1 MSALAQHAA
10 NVIRLSEVERL
21 PDRELVGGKAWSLA
35 RLGVLGLPVPPAFVI
50 PTTACAQ
57 YHRDG
62 ALTPETLDGIRTAM
76 EWLCDSVGR
85 SFGGLGTG
93 VPMLLSVRSG
103 APVSMPGMMDTVL
116 NLGLT
121 EANVPQLSE
130 VFGKAFVAD
139 SYRRF
144 LEMYATT
151 VAKVPTPELDP
162 AQTPGEW
169 TARLADAGAVVPQDP
184 WEQLIQTVH
193 AVFASWNS
201 RRARRFRQARGIA
214 DDMGTAVTVQ
224 AMVFGNRD
232 ERSGTGVLFSRD
244 PRTGEPQ
251 PYGQYLPHA
260 QGEDVVSGRAT
271 PLPLEALHEQ
281 LPDIHEQLLE
291 ASRRLE
297 AEDRDVQDIEF
308 TVDSGELYLLQSR
321 VAARSPQASIR
332 LAVEFLREGV
342 IDEATAL
349 SRVSPDQAAAVL
361 RPKILG
367 SAGEVLASGEAAS
380 GGVGVGVVV
389 TSADEAERRASQGE
403 KVVLA
408 RGTTSPDDV
417 HGMLVAQAVITEH
430 GGGTS
435 HAAVVSRALGLPA
448 VVGCGAG
455 SVLPLA
461 GQVVTVDG
469 ESGTVHVGAAQ
480 VAEPAEDEDPWVAEI
495 LRLAERHSPVR
506 VLRLGEAPADVM
518 DLSTIGVLPDQY
530 AHELVGQHAVTGG
543 GIASTQG
550 VAAALTA
557 GVRTIVAEP
566 RLPVLLTAIRTASE
580 GETA

>member
-1 MSALAQHAA
+1 MSVVAEHSAE
-10 NVIRLSEVERL
+10 VIRLSGVDRL
-21 PDRELVGGKAWSLA
+21 PARELVGGKAWSLA

-50 PTTACAQ
+50 PTTACVQ

-62 ALTPETLDGIRTAM
+62 ALTPGTLEGVRA
-76 EWLCDSVGR
+76 ELALLCEAAGR
-85 SFGGLGTG
+85 SFGEFGSG

-121 EANVPQLSE
+121 EANLPQVSE
-130 VFGKAFVAD
+130 VFGADFVGD

-151 VAKVPTPELDP
+151 VARVPAPDLDP
-162 AQTPGEW
+162 AGTPASW
-169 TARLADAGAVVPQDP
+169 TNQMAQAGAAVPQDP
-184 WEQLIQTVH
+184 WEQLLQTIH
-193 AVFASWNS
+193 AVFDSWNS
-201 RRARRFRQARGIA
+201 RRARRYRQARGIS

-232 ERSGTGVLFSRD
+232 ELSGTGVLFSRD
-244 PRTGEPQ
+244 PRTGDPH

-271 PLPLEALHEQ
+271 PLPLDALREQ
-281 LPDIHEQLLE
+281 LPDVHEQLLE
-291 ASRRLE
+291 ASHLLE
-297 AEDRDVQDIEF
+297 VEDGDVQDIEF
-308 TVDSGELYLLQSR
+308 TIDSGKLYLLQSR

-332 LAVEFLREGV
+332 LAVELLREGV

-349 SRVSPDQAAAVL
+349 SRVSPEQASAVL
-361 RPKILG
+361 RPKIIGPLG
-367 SAGEVLASGEAAS
+367 QVLASGETAS

-389 TSADEAERRASQGE
+389 TTADEAERRAADGE

-408 RGTTSPDDV
+408 RSTTSPDDV

-448 VVGCGAG
+448 VVGCGQG
-455 SVLPLA
+455 SVLSLA
-461 GQVVTVDG
+461 GQIVTVDG
-469 ESGTVHVGAAQ
+469 EGGMVYAGAAE
-480 VAEPAEDEDPWVAEI
+480 VAEPAENDDPWVAEM

-506 VLRLGEAPADVM
+506 VVRQGEAPAGVM

-543 GIASTQG
+543 GIASDEG
-550 VAAALTA
+550 VAGALSA
-557 GVRTIVAEP
+557 GVGTIVAEP
-566 RLPVLLTAIRTASE
+566 RLPVMLTAIRTAAE
-580 GETA
+580 KGRA